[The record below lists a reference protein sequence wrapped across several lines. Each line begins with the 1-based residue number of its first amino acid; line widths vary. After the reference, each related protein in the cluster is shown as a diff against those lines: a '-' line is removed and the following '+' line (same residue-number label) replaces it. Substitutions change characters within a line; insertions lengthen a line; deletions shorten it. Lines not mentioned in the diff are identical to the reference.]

1 MTSKRMGNYSG
12 GFLLIAVLGILYE
25 SITGDILNGVF
36 PMLVMSGVYGVG
48 SVIVERLDN
57 LTNTL
62 NKR

>member
-25 SITGDILNGVF
+25 AITGDILNGVF